1 MIFQSTIKGL
11 KQTLTMNHNGI
22 DPATLKAMTR
32 ELVAGLRDEL
42 KVSSIKAKVQAKYR
56 VGKLKIIIDYSTPDD
71 VSRAN
76 LESIGN
82 N

>member
-1 MIFQSTIKGL
+1 MKKLIILPLVFAAT
-11 KQTLTMNHNGI
+11 TMFSQCYKKIEN
-22 DPATLKAMTR
+22 
-32 ELVAGLRDEL
+32 E
-42 KVSSIKAKVQAKYR
+42 VQAKYR